1 MANYGPTM
9 SMTGSAFKLLTSLLF
24 TAALVA
30 CGGGGG
36 SGGGGGGSS
45 SSTASNVAPVANA
58 GADKTVNAGA
68 TIELVA
74 DGTDSDGSITGYQW
88 TQLSGPNVSLTA
100 IDLDAAH
107 FSFVAPS
114 TGAEDSTTLEFRLQ
128 VTDNDGATATDTV
141 VFTINRVNTAP
152 EVNAGADQ
160 TVIGLSDVNL
170 MGTATDDSGEV
181 ESYLWTQTAG
191 EAVSLTNP
199 DSATASFI
207 APSTNEELTLEFA
220 LTVTDGDGATTTDV
234 VAIVVTPEN
243 APIVS
248 FIFPP
253 ATGVYTKTSISAFG
267 TSETK
272 NGATVATVE
281 VSAGGASVMADVEED
296 GSWRADNIPVPA
308 GASEFTVTATITD
321 SEDLSQS
328 ASATL
333 MTDGDS
339 AGSGGLW
346 TEPKAVSVVPGS
358 DYVYVLTGGYDAS
371 ASSIVPVNIS
381 TGHRGEP
388 ITDFTNVAQGSQT
401 AVFQDMLFDAE
412 NEQLL
417 LASNPA
423 EGTPQ
428 IVAVDIAT
436 GVRTTISSEEH
447 GAGEFFAN
455 PINLEWGKDRQLL
468 VTDNGADTIFLV
480 DPVTGDRTIVA
491 DATTLDIAI
500 ESPLFASWVESTDQ
514 IVVTPN
520 VFFNHYFLGIEDW
533 QTAPLTYV
541 ISTNDENVGP
551 DVGRTVQGAA
561 LDAVN
566 NRLLVLD
573 GNDQLIAVDLETGN
587 RTLLAE
593 SVTSFS
599 SPFDLQKN
607 LEYDPVSKLLYV
619 TDSDFSKGLYV
630 VDPQSGSVVLLS
642 N

>member
-1 MANYGPTM
+1 MANYGSTM
-9 SMTGSAFKLLTSLLF
+9 SMTGSAFKLLTGLLF

-30 CGGGGG
+30 CGGGG
-36 SGGGGGGSS
+36 GGGGGGSS

-58 GADKTVNAGA
+58 GADKTVDAGA
-68 TIELVA
+68 TVELVA
-74 DGTDSDGSITGYQW
+74 GGTDSDGRITGYQW
-88 TQLSGPNVSLTA
+88 TQLTGTKVSLTA

-141 VFTINRVNTAP
+141 VFTINRVNKAP
-152 EVNAGADQ
+152 IVNAGTDQ
-160 TVIGLSDVNL
+160 TVIGLSEVNL
-170 MGTATDDSGEV
+170 VGTASDDSGKI

-191 EAVSLTNP
+191 EAVSLTNA
-199 DSATASFI
+199 DSAAASFV

-220 LTVTDGDGATTTDV
+220 LTVTDPDGATTTDV
-234 VAIVVTPEN
+234 VAIVVTSEN

-253 ATGVYTKTSISAFG
+253 ATGVYTKASISAFG

-333 MTDGDS
+333 MTDGGS
-339 AGSGGLW
+339 AGSGEIW
-346 TEPKAVSVVPGS
+346 REPKAVAVVPGA
-358 DYVYVLTGGYDAS
+358 DYVYVLTGGLDAS
-371 ASSIVPVNIS
+371 ARGIVPVNIK
-381 TGHRGEP
+381 TGHRGES
-388 ITDFTNVAQGSQT
+388 ITDFTDNSLGSQT
-401 AVFQDMLFDAE
+401 PVFQDMLFDTA
-412 NEQLL
+412 NERLL
-417 LASNPA
+417 LASNPGQGA
-423 EGTPQ
+423 PQ
-428 IVAVDIAT
+428 IVAVDIET
-436 GVRTTISSEEH
+436 GVRTTISSDDR
-447 GAGEFFAN
+447 GTGDSFAN
-455 PINLEWGKDRQLL
+455 PVSLEWGQGHQLL
-468 VTDNGADTIFLV
+468 VTDNTADAIFMV
-480 DPVTGDRTIVA
+480 DPVSGNRTTVV
-491 DATTLDIAI
+491 DATALDVAI
-500 ESPLFASWVESTDQ
+500 ESPLFASWIESSDEL
-514 IVVTPN
+514 IVTPN
-520 VFFNHYFLGIEDW
+520 VIFDHYFIGIENW

-541 ISTNDENVGP
+541 HSTNDGNTGP
-551 DVGRTVQGAA
+551 EINRTVQGSAMDEA
-561 LDAVN
+561 N

-573 GNDQLIAVDLETGN
+573 GHDQLIAVNLESGD

-593 SVTSFS
+593 SVTNIS
-599 SPFDLQKN
+599 SPFELSKN
-607 LEYDPVSKLLYV
+607 LEYDPVSKLLFIV
-619 TDSDFSKGLYV
+619 ESNINTGLYV

>member
-1 MANYGPTM
+1 MANYGSTM
-9 SMTGSAFKLLTSLLF
+9 SMTGSALKLLTGLLF

-30 CGGGGG
+30 CGGG
-36 SGGGGGGSS
+36 GGGGGGSS

-58 GADKTVNAGA
+58 GADKTVDAGA
-68 TIELVA
+68 TVELVA
-74 DGTDSDGSITGYQW
+74 GGTDSDGRITGYQW
-88 TQLSGPNVSLTA
+88 TQLTGTKVSLTA

-141 VFTINRVNTAP
+141 VFTINRVNKAP
-152 EVNAGADQ
+152 IVNAGTDQ
-160 TVIGLSDVNL
+160 TVIGLSEVNL
-170 MGTATDDSGEV
+170 VGTASDDSGKI

-191 EAVSLTNP
+191 EAVSLTNA
-199 DSATASFI
+199 DSAAVSFV

-220 LTVTDGDGATTTDV
+220 LTVTDPDGATTTDV
-234 VAIVVTPEN
+234 VAIVVTSEN

-281 VSAGGASVMADVEED
+281 VSAGGTSVMADVEED

-333 MTDGDS
+333 MTDGGS
-339 AGSGGLW
+339 AGSGEIW
-346 TEPKAVSVVPGS
+346 KEPRAVAVVPDA
-358 DYVYVLTGGYDAS
+358 DYVYVLTGGRLLKDIK
-371 ASSIVPVNIS
+371 IVPVDIA
-381 TGHRGEP
+381 TGHRGQS
-388 ITDFTNVAQGSQT
+388 ITDFTNTTLNSQPT
-401 AVFQDMLFDAE
+401 AFADMLYDVE
-412 NEQLL
+412 SNRLL

-423 EGTPQ
+423 ESLPQ
-428 IVAVDIAT
+428 IVAVDVAT
-436 GVRTTISSEEH
+436 GVRTTISSDER
-447 GAGEFFAN
+447 GVGDSFVN
-455 PINLEWGKDRQLL
+455 PVNLEWGKDRQLL
-468 VTDNGADTIFLV
+468 VTDNSAHRIIMV
-480 DPVTGDRTIVA
+480 NPVSGDRTTIA
-491 DATTLDIAI
+491 DAYTLDYGIDA
-500 ESPLFASWVESTDQ
+500 PLFASWIESTDE
-514 IVVTPN
+514 IVMTPN
-520 VFFNHYFLGIEDW
+520 ILNNHYFLGIQDW
-533 QTAPLTYV
+533 QSTPLTYV
-541 ISTNDENVGP
+541 LSMNTGNSNTGP
-551 DVGRTVQGAA
+551 AVNRMVQGAA
-561 LDAVN
+561 LDEAN

-573 GNDQLIAVDLETGN
+573 GEDQLIAVDLDSGN
-587 RTLLAE
+587 RLLLME
-593 SVTSFS
+593 EVTGLGSFTIQNK
-599 SPFDLQKN
+599 D
-607 LEYDPVSKLLYV
+607 LEYDAVNKLLFIA
-619 TDSDFSKGLYV
+619 DSYFNHGLYV

>member
-1 MANYGPTM
+1 MANYGSTM
-9 SMTGSAFKLLTSLLF
+9 SMTGSALKLLTGLLF

-30 CGGGGG
+30 CGGG
-36 SGGGGGGSS
+36 GGGGGGSS

-58 GADKTVNAGA
+58 GADKTVDAGA
-68 TIELVA
+68 TVELVA
-74 DGTDSDGSITGYQW
+74 GGTDSDGRITGYQW
-88 TQLSGPNVSLTA
+88 TQLTGTKVSLTA

-114 TGAEDSTTLEFRLQ
+114 TGAEDSKTLEFRLQ

-141 VFTINRVNTAP
+141 VFTINRVNKAP
-152 EVNAGADQ
+152 IVNAGTDQ
-160 TVIGLSDVNL
+160 TVIGLSEVNL
-170 MGTATDDSGEV
+170 VGTASDDSGKI

-191 EAVSLTNP
+191 ETVSLTGA
-199 DSATASFI
+199 DSATASFV

-220 LTVTDGDGATTTDV
+220 LTVTDPDGATTTDV
-234 VAIVVTPEN
+234 VAIVVTSEN

-253 ATGVYTKTSISAFG
+253 ATGVYTKASISAFG

-339 AGSGGLW
+339 AGSGEIW
-346 TEPKAVSVVPGS
+346 REPKAVAVVPGA
-358 DYVYVLTGGYDAS
+358 DYVYVLTGGLDAS
-371 ASSIVPVNIS
+371 ARGIVPVNIK
-381 TGHRGEP
+381 TGHRGES
-388 ITDFTNVAQGSQT
+388 ITDFTDNSLGSQT
-401 AVFQDMLFDAE
+401 PVFQDMLFDTA
-412 NEQLL
+412 NERLL
-417 LASNPA
+417 LASNPGQGA
-423 EGTPQ
+423 PQ
-428 IVAVDIAT
+428 IVAVDIET
-436 GVRTTISSEEH
+436 GVRTTISSDDR
-447 GAGEFFAN
+447 GTGDSFAN
-455 PINLEWGKDRQLL
+455 PVSLEWGQGHQLL
-468 VTDNGADTIFLV
+468 VTDNTADAIFRV
-480 DPVTGDRTIVA
+480 DPVSGNRTTVV
-491 DATTLDIAI
+491 DATALDVAI
-500 ESPLFASWVESTDQ
+500 ESPLFASWIESSDEL
-514 IVVTPN
+514 IVTPN
-520 VFFNHYFLGIEDW
+520 VIFDHYFIGIENW

-541 ISTNDENVGP
+541 HSTNDGNTGP
-551 DVGRTVQGAA
+551 EINRTVQGSAMDEA
-561 LDAVN
+561 N

-573 GNDQLIAVDLETGN
+573 GHDQLIAVNLESGD

-593 SVTSFS
+593 SVTNIS
-599 SPFDLQKN
+599 SPFELSKN
-607 LEYDPVSKLLYV
+607 LEYDPVSKLLFIV
-619 TDSDFSKGLYV
+619 ESNINTGLYV

>member
-1 MANYGPTM
+1 MANYGSTM
-9 SMTGSAFKLLTSLLF
+9 SMTGSALKLLTGLLF

-30 CGGGGG
+30 CGGG
-36 SGGGGGGSS
+36 GGGGGGSS

-58 GADKTVNAGA
+58 GADKTVDAGA
-68 TIELVA
+68 TVELVA
-74 DGTDSDGSITGYQW
+74 GGTDSDGRITGYQW
-88 TQLSGPNVSLTA
+88 TQLTGTKVSLTA

-141 VFTINRVNTAP
+141 VFTINRVNKAP
-152 EVNAGADQ
+152 IVNAGTDQ
-160 TVIGLSDVNL
+160 TVIGLSEVNL
-170 MGTATDDSGEV
+170 VGTASDDSGKI

-191 EAVSLTNP
+191 EAVSLTNA
-199 DSATASFI
+199 DSAAASFV

-220 LTVTDGDGATTTDV
+220 LTVTDPDGATTTDV
-234 VAIVVTPEN
+234 VAIVVTSEN

-253 ATGVYTKTSISAFG
+253 ATGVYTKASISAFG

-333 MTDGDS
+333 MTDGGS
-339 AGSGGLW
+339 AGSGEIW
-346 TEPKAVSVVPGS
+346 REPKAVAVVPGA
-358 DYVYVLTGGYDAS
+358 DYVYVLTGGLDAS
-371 ASSIVPVNIS
+371 ARGIVPVNIK
-381 TGHRGEP
+381 TGNRGES
-388 ITDFTNVAQGSQT
+388 ITDFTDNSLGSQT
-401 AVFQDMLFDAE
+401 PVFQDMLFDTA
-412 NEQLL
+412 NERLL
-417 LASNPA
+417 LASNPGQGA
-423 EGTPQ
+423 PQ
-428 IVAVDIAT
+428 IVAVDIET
-436 GVRTTISSEEH
+436 GVRTTISSDDR
-447 GAGEFFAN
+447 GTGDSFAN
-455 PINLEWGKDRQLL
+455 PVSLEWGKGHQLL
-468 VTDNGADTIFLV
+468 VTDNTADAIFMV
-480 DPVTGDRTIVA
+480 DPVSGNRTTVV
-491 DATTLDIAI
+491 DATALDVAI
-500 ESPLFASWVESTDQ
+500 ESPLFASWIESSDEL
-514 IVVTPN
+514 IVTPN
-520 VFFNHYFLGIEDW
+520 VIFDHYFIGIENW

-541 ISTNDENVGP
+541 HSTNDGNTGP
-551 DVGRTVQGAA
+551 EINRTVQGS
-561 LDAVN
+561 AVDEAN

-573 GNDQLIAVDLETGN
+573 GHDQLIAVNLESGD

-593 SVTSFS
+593 SVTNIS
-599 SPFDLQKN
+599 SPFELSKN
-607 LEYDPVSKLLYV
+607 LEYDPVSKLLFIV
-619 TDSDFSKGLYV
+619 ESNINTGLYV

>member
-1 MANYGPTM
+1 MANYGSTM
-9 SMTGSAFKLLTSLLF
+9 SMTGSALKLLTGLLF

-30 CGGGGG
+30 CGGG
-36 SGGGGGGSS
+36 GGGGGGSS

-58 GADKTVNAGA
+58 GADKTVDAGA
-68 TIELVA
+68 TVELVA
-74 DGTDSDGSITGYQW
+74 GGTDSDGRITGYQW
-88 TQLSGPNVSLTA
+88 TQLTGTKVSLTA

-141 VFTINRVNTAP
+141 VFTINRVNKAP
-152 EVNAGADQ
+152 IVNAGTDQ
-160 TVIGLSDVNL
+160 TVIGLSEVNL
-170 MGTATDDSGEV
+170 VGTASDDSGKI

-191 EAVSLTNP
+191 EAVSLTNA
-199 DSATASFI
+199 DSAAASFV

-220 LTVTDGDGATTTDV
+220 LTVTDPDGATTTDV
-234 VAIVVTPEN
+234 VATVVTSEN

-253 ATGVYTKTSISAFG
+253 ATGVYTKASISAFG

-333 MTDGDS
+333 MTDGGS
-339 AGSGGLW
+339 AGSGEIW
-346 TEPKAVSVVPGS
+346 REPKAVAVVPGA
-358 DYVYVLTGGYDAS
+358 DYVYVLTGGLDAS
-371 ASSIVPVNIS
+371 ARGIVPVNIK
-381 TGHRGEP
+381 TGHRGES
-388 ITDFTNVAQGSQT
+388 ITDFTDNSLGSQT
-401 AVFQDMLFDAE
+401 PVFQDMLFDTA
-412 NEQLL
+412 NERLL
-417 LASNPA
+417 LASNPGQGA
-423 EGTPQ
+423 PQ
-428 IVAVDIAT
+428 IVAVDIET
-436 GVRTTISSEEH
+436 GVRTTISSDDR
-447 GAGEFFAN
+447 GTGDSFAN
-455 PINLEWGKDRQLL
+455 PVSLEWGQGHQLL
-468 VTDNGADTIFLV
+468 VTDNTADAIFMV
-480 DPVTGDRTIVA
+480 DPVSGNRTTVV
-491 DATTLDIAI
+491 DATALDVAI
-500 ESPLFASWVESTDQ
+500 ESPLFASWIESSDEL
-514 IVVTPN
+514 IVTPN
-520 VFFNHYFLGIEDW
+520 VIFDHYFIGIENW

-541 ISTNDENVGP
+541 HSTNDGNTGP
-551 DVGRTVQGAA
+551 EINRTVQGSAMDEA
-561 LDAVN
+561 N

-573 GNDQLIAVDLETGN
+573 GHDQLIAVNLESGD

-593 SVTSFS
+593 SVTNIS
-599 SPFDLQKN
+599 SPFELSKN
-607 LEYDPVSKLLYV
+607 LEYDPVSKLLFIV
-619 TDSDFSKGLYV
+619 ESNINTGLYV
-630 VDPQSGSVVLLS
+630 VDPQSGSDVLLS

>member
-1 MANYGPTM
+1 MANYGSTM
-9 SMTGSAFKLLTSLLF
+9 SMTGSALKLLTGLLF

-30 CGGGGG
+30 CGGGG
-36 SGGGGGGSS
+36 GGGGGGSS

-58 GADKTVNAGA
+58 GADKTVDAGA
-68 TIELVA
+68 TVELVA
-74 DGTDSDGSITGYQW
+74 GGTDSDGRITGYQW
-88 TQLSGPNVSLTA
+88 TQLTGTKVSLTA

-141 VFTINRVNTAP
+141 VFTINRVNKAP
-152 EVNAGADQ
+152 IVNAGTDQ
-160 TVIGLSDVNL
+160 TVIGLSEVNL
-170 MGTATDDSGEV
+170 VGTASDDSGKI

-191 EAVSLTNP
+191 ETVSLTGA
-199 DSATASFI
+199 DSATASFV

-220 LTVTDGDGATTTDV
+220 LTVTDPDGATTTDV
-234 VAIVVTPEN
+234 VATVVTSEN

-253 ATGVYTKTSISAFG
+253 ATGVYTKASISAFG

-333 MTDGDS
+333 MTDGGS
-339 AGSGGLW
+339 AGSGEIW
-346 TEPKAVSVVPGS
+346 REPKAVAVVPGA
-358 DYVYVLTGGYDAS
+358 DYVYVLTGGLDAS
-371 ASSIVPVNIS
+371 ARGIVPVNIK
-381 TGHRGEP
+381 TGHRGES
-388 ITDFTNVAQGSQT
+388 ITDFTDNSLGSQT
-401 AVFQDMLFDAE
+401 PVFQDMLFDTA
-412 NEQLL
+412 NERLL
-417 LASNPA
+417 LASNPGQGA
-423 EGTPQ
+423 PQ
-428 IVAVDIAT
+428 IVAVDIET
-436 GVRTTISSEEH
+436 GVRTTISSDDR
-447 GAGEFFAN
+447 GTGDSFAN
-455 PINLEWGKDRQLL
+455 PVSLEWGQGHQLL
-468 VTDNGADTIFLV
+468 VTDNTADAIFMV
-480 DPVTGDRTIVA
+480 DPVSGNRTTVV
-491 DATTLDIAI
+491 DATALDVAI
-500 ESPLFASWVESTDQ
+500 ESPLFASWIESSDEL
-514 IVVTPN
+514 IVTPN
-520 VFFNHYFLGIEDW
+520 VIFDHYFIGIENW

-541 ISTNDENVGP
+541 HSTNDGNTGP
-551 DVGRTVQGAA
+551 EINRTVQGS
-561 LDAVN
+561 AVDEAN

-573 GNDQLIAVDLETGN
+573 GHDQLIAVNLESGD

-593 SVTSFS
+593 SVTNIS
-599 SPFDLQKN
+599 SPFELSKN
-607 LEYDPVSKLLYV
+607 LEYDPVSKLLFIV
-619 TDSDFSKGLYV
+619 ESNINTGLYV

>member
-1 MANYGPTM
+1 MANYGSTM
-9 SMTGSAFKLLTSLLF
+9 SMTGSAFKLLTGLLF

-30 CGGGGG
+30 CGGGG
-36 SGGGGGGSS
+36 GGGGGGSS

-58 GADKTVNAGA
+58 GADKTVDAGA
-68 TIELVA
+68 TVELVA
-74 DGTDSDGSITGYQW
+74 GGTDSDGRITGYQW
-88 TQLSGPNVSLTA
+88 TQLTGTKVSLTA

-141 VFTINRVNTAP
+141 VFTINRVNKAP
-152 EVNAGADQ
+152 IVNAGTDQ
-160 TVIGLSDVNL
+160 TVIGLSEVNL
-170 MGTATDDSGEV
+170 VGTASDDSGKI

-191 EAVSLTNP
+191 ETVSLTGA
-199 DSATASFI
+199 DSATASFV

-220 LTVTDGDGATTTDV
+220 LTVTDPDGATTTDV
-234 VAIVVTPEN
+234 VATVVTSEN

-253 ATGVYTKTSISAFG
+253 ATGVYTKASISAFG

-333 MTDGDS
+333 MTDGGS
-339 AGSGGLW
+339 AGSGEIW
-346 TEPKAVSVVPGS
+346 REPKAVAVVPGA
-358 DYVYVLTGGYDAS
+358 DYVYVLTGGLDAS
-371 ASSIVPVNIS
+371 ARGIVPVNIK
-381 TGHRGEP
+381 TGHRGES
-388 ITDFTNVAQGSQT
+388 ITDFTDNSLGSQT
-401 AVFQDMLFDAE
+401 PVFQDMLFDTA
-412 NEQLL
+412 NERLL
-417 LASNPA
+417 LASNPGQGA
-423 EGTPQ
+423 PQ
-428 IVAVDIAT
+428 IVAVDIET
-436 GVRTTISSEEH
+436 GVRTTISSDDR
-447 GAGEFFAN
+447 GTGDSFAN
-455 PINLEWGKDRQLL
+455 PVSLEWGQGHQLL
-468 VTDNGADTIFLV
+468 VTDNTADAIFMV
-480 DPVTGDRTIVA
+480 DPVSGNRTTVV
-491 DATTLDIAI
+491 DATALDVAI
-500 ESPLFASWVESTDQ
+500 ESPLFASWIESSDEL
-514 IVVTPN
+514 IVTPN
-520 VFFNHYFLGIEDW
+520 VIFDHYFIGIENW

-541 ISTNDENVGP
+541 HSTNDGNTGP
-551 DVGRTVQGAA
+551 EINRTVQGS
-561 LDAVN
+561 AVDEAN

-573 GNDQLIAVDLETGN
+573 GHDQLIAVNLESGD

-593 SVTSFS
+593 SVTNIS
-599 SPFDLQKN
+599 SPFELSKN
-607 LEYDPVSKLLYV
+607 LEYDPVSKLLFIV
-619 TDSDFSKGLYV
+619 ESNINTGLYV

>member
-1 MANYGPTM
+1 MANYGSTM
-9 SMTGSAFKLLTSLLF
+9 SMTGSALKLLTGLLF

-30 CGGGGG
+30 CGGG
-36 SGGGGGGSS
+36 GGGGGGSS

-58 GADKTVNAGA
+58 GADKTVDAGA
-68 TIELVA
+68 TVELVA
-74 DGTDSDGSITGYQW
+74 GGTDSDGRITGYQW
-88 TQLSGPNVSLTA
+88 TQLTGTKVSLTA

-141 VFTINRVNTAP
+141 VFTINRVNKAP
-152 EVNAGADQ
+152 IVNAGTDQ
-160 TVIGLSDVNL
+160 TVIGLSEVNL
-170 MGTATDDSGEV
+170 VGTASDDSGKI

-191 EAVSLTNP
+191 EAVSLTNA
-199 DSATASFI
+199 DSAAASFV

-220 LTVTDGDGATTTDV
+220 LTVTDPDGATTTDV
-234 VAIVVTPEN
+234 VAIVVTSEN

-333 MTDGDS
+333 MTDGGS
-339 AGSGGLW
+339 AGSGEIW
-346 TEPKAVSVVPGS
+346 REPKAVAVVPGA
-358 DYVYVLTGGYDAS
+358 DYVYVLTGGLDAS
-371 ASSIVPVNIS
+371 ARGIVPVNIK
-381 TGHRGEP
+381 TGHRGES
-388 ITDFTNVAQGSQT
+388 ITDFTDNSLGSQT
-401 AVFQDMLFDAE
+401 PVFQDMLFDTA
-412 NEQLL
+412 NERLL
-417 LASNPA
+417 LASNPSQGA
-423 EGTPQ
+423 PQ
-428 IVAVDIAT
+428 IVAVDIET
-436 GVRTTISSEEH
+436 GVRTTISSDDR
-447 GAGEFFAN
+447 GTGDSFAN
-455 PINLEWGKDRQLL
+455 PVSLEWGQGHQLL
-468 VTDNGADTIFLV
+468 VTDNTADAIFMV
-480 DPVTGDRTIVA
+480 DPVSGNRTTVV
-491 DATTLDIAI
+491 DATALDVAI
-500 ESPLFASWVESTDQ
+500 ESPLFASWIESSDEL
-514 IVVTPN
+514 IVTPN
-520 VFFNHYFLGIEDW
+520 VIFDHYFIGIENW

-541 ISTNDENVGP
+541 HSTNDGNTGP
-551 DVGRTVQGAA
+551 EINRTVQGSAMDEA
-561 LDAVN
+561 N

-573 GNDQLIAVDLETGN
+573 GHDQLIAVNLESGD

-593 SVTSFS
+593 SVTNIS
-599 SPFDLQKN
+599 SPFELSKN
-607 LEYDPVSKLLYV
+607 LEYDPVSKLLFIV
-619 TDSDFSKGLYV
+619 ESNINTGLYV

>member
-1 MANYGPTM
+1 M
-9 SMTGSAFKLLTSLLF
+9 SMTGSAFKLLTGLLF

-36 SGGGGGGSS
+36 GGGSS
-45 SSTASNVAPVANA
+45 SSAASNVAPVANA
-58 GADKTVNAGA
+58 GADKTVDAG
-68 TIELVA
+68 TTVELVA
-74 DGTDSDGSITGYQW
+74 GGSDSDGRITGYQW
-88 TQLSGPNVSLTA
+88 TQLTGTRVSLTA

-114 TGAEDSTTLEFRLQ
+114 TGAENSTTLEFRLQ

-160 TVIGLSDVNL
+160 TVIGLSEVSL
-170 MGTATDDSGEV
+170 VGTASDDSGEV

-191 EAVSLTNP
+191 EAVSLTNA

-220 LTVTDGDGATTTDV
+220 LTATDVDGATTTDV
-234 VAIVVTPEN
+234 VVIVVTPEN
-243 APIVS
+243 APIIS

-281 VSAGGASVMADVEED
+281 VSAGGTSVMADVEED

-328 ASATL
+328 ASAIL
-333 MTDGDS
+333 LRDGDS
-339 AGSGGLW
+339 AGSGEVW
-346 TEPKAVSVVPGS
+346 NEPRAVAVVPNA
-358 DYVYVLTGGYDAS
+358 DYVYVLTGGAFVRDIM
-371 ASSIVPVNIS
+371 IVPVDIT
-381 TGHRGEP
+381 TGHRGQS
-388 ITDFTNVAQGSQT
+388 ITDFTNPELGSQP

-412 NEQLL
+412 NDRLL
-417 LASNPA
+417 LTSNPA

-428 IVAVDIAT
+428 IVAVDVAT
-436 GVRTTISSEEH
+436 GVRTTISSDEQ
-447 GAGEFFAN
+447 GTGESFVN
-455 PINLEWGKDRQLL
+455 PVSLEWGKDRQLL
-468 VTDNGADTIFLV
+468 VADNTAHRIIMV
-480 DPVTGDRTIVA
+480 NPVSGDRTTIA
-491 DATTLDIAI
+491 DAYTLDYGIDA
-500 ESPLFASWVESTDQ
+500 PLFASWIESTDE
-514 IVVTPN
+514 IVMTPN
-520 VFFNHYFLGIEDW
+520 ILNNHYFLGIQDW
-533 QTAPLTYV
+533 QSTPLTYV
-541 ISTNDENVGP
+541 LSMNTGNGNTGP
-551 DVGRTVQGAA
+551 AVKRMVQGTA
-561 LDAVN
+561 LDEAN

-573 GNDQLIAVDLETGN
+573 GDDQLIAVDLDSGN
-587 RTLLAE
+587 RVLLME
-593 SVTSFS
+593 EVTGFGSLS
-599 SPFDLQKN
+599 LQEKD
-607 LEYDPVSKLLYV
+607 LEYDAVNKLLYIA
-619 TDSDFSKGLYV
+619 DNNFYRGLYV